1 MAMQPHSSF
10 DALSRV
16 IERLGTDGR
25 TVRRVEAAASADERD
40 SGSLRATVDVVIPFC
55 EAVSSGAASS
65 LEATAA
71 SVDDGELN
79 LTVQLP
85 VFPDASTDAAE
96 ALPDGTRV
104 SANSTDARFEGG
116 HVLVSLDVV
125 IEADSSS
132 DTRSAG
138 RSAAADADTP
148 EPGPTASAVTD
159 GAGMPSG
166 ALDASAGTDDAE
178 RPESEMP
185 SAFGETATESAVDDT
200 ETDTSTAATADS
212 VDDSDDASSLAA
224 ARDDSVPPYE
234 DTPYLRR
241 LYESCDTF
249 EEMSQR
255 IEMDVS
261 DETVRR
267 YMIEAGVHSPTSYET
282 GAAAAESVD
291 SEEPA
296 DRSPSAESDISAGP
310 STADGGDERVEDDA
324 RADPLPDDQLVADG
338 IGFPD
343 RLTLHDVV
351 DAVVDAR
358 TVHEVGRELGLE
370 HDRTRQLLR
379 QLNVLDLVLRR
390 VSDDPKRETS
400 VEDVAARI
408 RQCAPDGT

>member
-85 VFPDASTDAAE
+85 VFPDASTDATE
-96 ALPDGTRV
+96 TLPDGTRV

-138 RSAAADADTP
+138 RSAADADTP
-148 EPGPTASAVTD
+148 ERGPAASAVTD

-166 ALDASAGTDDAE
+166 APDVSAGTDDAE
-178 RPESEMP
+178 RTESEMA
-185 SAFGETATESAVDDT
+185 SAFGETATESAVDAT
-200 ETDTSTAATADS
+200 ETDTSTAATAE
-212 VDDSDDASSLAA
+212 DSDDASPLAA

-296 DRSPSAESDISAGP
+296 DRSPSAERDISAGP

-351 DAVVDAR
+351 GAVVDAR

-370 HDRTRQLLR
+370 HDRTRRLLR